1 MLNWAS
7 PPNGKVYVRINVG
20 AIMKTPK
27 EFSYSLVLNRSF
39 NLSQLQNR
47 RDRTEIRGIQV
58 VDTKRVDIKSMV
70 SSIHRSYF
78 NSFLF

>member
-20 AIMKTPK
+20 TIMKTPK

-70 SSIHRSYF
+70 S
-78 NSFLF
+78 